1 MRPPKPR
8 GGVEGGPDPPQ
19 PPHKLPS
26 NETREVRDLLAELRR
41 RLKYDQTLTGT
52 ISQVNVLRGPR
63 DDLGLGKSL
72 DGFQFLQPAETQ
84 KTADAFYYRHISGI
98 EGDPERNKH
107 YHQGSSSAPTQ
118 IMKDCRICMQTKPLS
133 KFFSIK
139 GCTHSYCSR
148 CLRSYI
154 KTKVNMKASRIKCPD
169 PACKDIEL
177 EPLACKLIITKEV
190 FDRWCDILSESS
202 VRVKFYCPFKDCSAL
217 LIDERGLEMMQESE
231 CPHCHRLF
239 CAHCGVPWHSGLSCS
254 EFLETENQ
262 EDKTLIKLAQKNKW
276 QRCPKCKFY
285 VERTSGC
292 MFIQCRCGATFCYGC
307 ASEMED
313 DHYCQKCQR

>member
-8 GGVEGGPDPPQ
+8 GGVQGGPDPPQ
-19 PPHKLPS
+19 PPHKLPT
-26 NETREVRDLLAELRR
+26 NQTGELPLLAEIRR
-41 RLKYDQTLTGT
+41 RLKSNQTLPGT
-52 ISQVNVLRGPR
+52 SSQVGDLLGPR

-72 DGFQFLQPAETQ
+72 DGFQFRQPAETQ
-84 KTADAFYYRHISGI
+84 KTADTLYSRHIPGI
-98 EGDPERNKH
+98 EGDPGCNKH

-118 IMKDCRICMQTKPLS
+118 KMKDCRICMQSKPLY

-139 GCTHSYCSR
+139 GCMHSYCSR
-148 CLRSYI
+148 CLRAYI
-154 KTKVNMKASRIKCPD
+154 KTKVNMKATLIKCPD
-169 PACKDIEL
+169 PACKDSEL

-190 FDRWCDILSESS
+190 FDRWCDVLSESS

-217 LIDERGLEMMQESE
+217 LIDERGQEVMQESE

-254 EFLETENQ
+254 EFLETENE
-262 EDKTLIKLAQKNKW
+262 EDKTLIKLAQKNQW

-307 ASEMED
+307 ASQMED
-313 DHYCQKCQR
+313 DHYCQKCKR